1 MIIKPADRRG
11 CCVATNIPAQL
22 QLQLIRLA
30 VVSAGTADP
39 PSE

>member
-11 CCVATNIPAQL
+11 CCVATNIPQL

-30 VVSAGTADP
+30 VVSAVTADP